1 MTDLERELLRAFEQL
16 QAAYETQHREW
27 ESAYARLQA
36 MFEATQRDNAALS
49 DQVRRLSRQ
58 VNDLSE
64 KVSRWTPGGKKR

>member
-27 ESAYARLQA
+27 ESAYASLQA
-36 MFEATQRDNAALS
+36 MFETTQRDNALLN
-49 DQVRRLSRQ
+49 DQVQRLSRQ

-64 KVSRWTPGGKKR
+64 KVQHWTPGSKKR